1 MSIIELLATG
11 YGSCYS
17 QRSYKGPRWEFIKVV
32 ATRSR
37 RLQDKAL
44 VLVSDHEI
52 NVLRAIA
59 YKIFKQKQYIQEKLY

>member
-1 MSIIELLATG
+1 MSTIELPAPD
-11 YGSCYS
+11 YGSCNS
-17 QRSYKGPRWEFIKVV
+17 QRSRKWPLREFKKVV
-32 ATRSR
+32 ATRGG

-59 YKIFKQKQYIQEKLY
+59 YKIFKQKRYIQEK